1 MSGNLDT
8 LVFRP
13 MPMAEQPK
21 ALPLLGRCFKEAW
34 ENVANTRTTFP
45 IYEESFGA
53 FDGDAIVGHCGLVP
67 YTVSDGK
74 GGRLLMGGI
83 ASVATAPEYRGRG
96 IARQLCLTIRD
107 WCLKNQPAYKSLPL
121 YTGKDRVYESA
132 GWRNYLPQ
140 KPMRATLGMKTSVM
154 PIGGFGGLRNDE
166 AQEIRRLYAAGEDF
180 CGKVIRGEG
189 NGIQDWPHVLTD
201 EANSFVL
208 EDGIY
213 ALLIDQAVVEL
224 YAEDRVSD
232 EALLDFLRRL
242 PANADGTLDLA
253 LPRQGRVATVLRYFG
268 FALEDCPRDLMH
280 GEHPMYLD
288 LESPGFHAQPETV
301 FYPLADKF

>member
-1 MSGNLDT
+1 MSSNLDT
-8 LVFRP
+8 LLFRP
-13 MPMAEQPK
+13 MDEAEQPM

-45 IYEESFGA
+45 IYEQSFGA
-53 FDGDAIVGHCGLVP
+53 FDGDTIVGHCGVVP

-83 ASVATAPEYRGRG
+83 ASVATAPEYRGHG

-107 WCLKNQPAYKSLPL
+107 WCRTLHPEYKSLPL

-132 GWRNYLPQ
+132 GWQNYIPQ
-140 KPMRATLGMKTSVM
+140 KPMRATLGMKTSSM
-154 PIGGFGGLRNDE
+154 PIEGGHLRDDE
-166 AQEIRRLYAAGEDF
+166 AQAIRRLYADGEDF
-180 CGKVIRGEG
+180 CGKVIRGES
-189 NGIQDWPHVLTD
+189 NGIQDWPHVLND
-201 EANSFVL
+201 DANAFVVG
-208 EDGIY
+208 DGLY
-213 ALLIDQAVVEL
+213 ALLIDQAVAEL

-253 LPRQGRVATVLRYFG
+253 LPRQGRVAAVLRAFG
-268 FALEDCPRDLMH
+268 FALDDCPRDLMH

-288 LESPGFHAQPETV
+288 LESPGFHAQPEAV